1 MVALQKDIITI
12 SDHWP
17 YSCDFVFLHDILRHS
32 DAKEVFYGVSV
43 ATLVFLLD
51 NVPKTLV
58 VLILCYLWNNAPIVS
73 QSTWP
78 PVLKI
83 ISNM

>member
-1 MVALQKDIITI
+1 MVALQKDIITVGDRW
-12 SDHWP
+12 S
-17 YSCDFVFLHDILRHS
+17 YLCDFVFLHGILRHS

-43 ATLVFLLD
+43 ATLVFPLD
-51 NVPKTLV
+51 HVPKTLV
-58 VLILCYLWNNAPIVS
+58 ELILCYLWNNAPIVS